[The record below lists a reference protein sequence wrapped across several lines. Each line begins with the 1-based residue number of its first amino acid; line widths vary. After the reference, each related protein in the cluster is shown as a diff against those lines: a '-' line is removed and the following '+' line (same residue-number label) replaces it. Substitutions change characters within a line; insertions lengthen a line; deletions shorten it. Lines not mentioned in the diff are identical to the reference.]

1 MRPIHPSLFPSLDV
15 MLAASDNKSLVGD
28 IKSEMAAAIDSL
40 RKKRGKGGGAE
51 RTAAKEA
58 SASFYRPSAQ
68 MPVPHRCIQEL
79 KILRKE
85 LKQRELS
92 AIAEVFASCKVV
104 TATCTG
110 CGDKLLRSA
119 PAFDVVVIDEAAQ
132 ALEAWCWIAMCK
144 APKVILAGD
153 HLQLP
158 PTVTSDEASRAGGL
172 PSHLLS
178 LTMLIT

>member
-1 MRPIHPSLFPSLDV
+1 

-58 SASFYRPSAQ
+58 SGLFSRTSTQ
-68 MPVPHRCIQEL
+68 MSVHHHFIQEL

-85 LKQRELS
+85 LKKRELS
-92 AIAEVFASCKVV
+92 AIAEVFSSCKVV

-158 PTVTSDEASRAGGL
+158 PTVTSDEASRAGRL
-172 PSHLLS
+172 AES
-178 LTMLIT
+178 LVVSTADCHVT

>member
-1 MRPIHPSLFPSLDV
+1 MVVI
-15 MLAASDNKSLVGD
+15 
-28 IKSEMAAAIDSL
+28 IE
-40 RKKRGKGGGAE
+40 
-51 RTAAKEA
+51 
-58 SASFYRPSAQ
+58 
-68 MPVPHRCIQEL
+68 QEL
-79 KILRKE
+79 KLLRKE

-92 AIAEVFASCKVV
+92 AVAEVFAACKVV

-158 PTVTSDEASRAGGL
+158 PTVTSDEAARAGSS
-172 PSHLLS
+172 PFPARFHVQCRV
-178 LTMLIT
+178 

>member
-1 MRPIHPSLFPSLDV
+1 M
-15 MLAASDNKSLVGD
+15 
-28 IKSEMAAAIDSL
+28 
-40 RKKRGKGGGAE
+40 
-51 RTAAKEA
+51 
-58 SASFYRPSAQ
+58 
-68 MPVPHRCIQEL
+68 
-79 KILRKE
+79 LRKE
-85 LKQRELS
+85 LKQREMS
-92 AIAEVFASCKVV
+92 AVAEVFASCKVV

-158 PTVTSDEASRAGGL
+158 PTVTSDEAARAGKL
-172 PSHLLS
+172 FS
-178 LTMLIT
+178 LA

>member
-1 MRPIHPSLFPSLDV
+1 M
-15 MLAASDNKSLVGD
+15 
-28 IKSEMAAAIDSL
+28 
-40 RKKRGKGGGAE
+40 
-51 RTAAKEA
+51 
-58 SASFYRPSAQ
+58 
-68 MPVPHRCIQEL
+68 QEL
-79 KILRKE
+79 KLLRKE
-85 LKQRELS
+85 LKQREVS
-92 AIAEVFASCKVV
+92 AVAEVFAACPVV

-153 HLQLP
+153 HLHLP

-172 PSHLLS
+172 SDHALYQ
-178 LTMLIT
+178 TVFIT